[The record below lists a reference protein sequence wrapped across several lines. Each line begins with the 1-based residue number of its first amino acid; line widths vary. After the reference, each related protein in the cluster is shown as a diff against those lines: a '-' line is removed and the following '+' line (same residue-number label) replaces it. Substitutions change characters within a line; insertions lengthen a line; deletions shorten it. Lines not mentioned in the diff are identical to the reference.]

1 MKKIKFLLMFLL
13 LFSLSCNDDEI
24 SKKDD
29 IILLEDVIKETKL
42 SLIFNSKNRKE
53 IEKMILNNPEKYDF
67 FQEKFSA
74 KSKKTHLQNNFLIF
88 KRNTLGIKET
98 LMINKNILNNKKLDY
113 YRNRSNRFYVLESY
127 ESACS
132 GILVSH
138 HELDGD
144 PLIDDDCNEFYG
156 AGLNTLHVEGLF
168 ASGEQATIGNYY
180 YADYMSFVPTP
191 SSDQFF
197 QLLLN
202 LEPTDCFR
210 EVIE

>member
-1 MKKIKFLLMFLL
+1 MKKTKFLLMFLL

-29 IILLEDVIKETKL
+29 VILLEDVIKETKL

-67 FQEKFSA
+67 FQEKFSE

-98 LMINKNILNNKKLDY
+98 LMINKNNLNNKKLDY
-113 YRNRSNRFYVLESY
+113 YRNKSSSFYVLESY
-127 ESACS
+127 NTICS
-132 GILVSH
+132 GILVSNNA
-138 HELDGD
+138 LDGD
-144 PLIDDDCNEFYG
+144 PLIDDECNEVVG
-156 AGLNTLHVEGLF
+156 AGLNTSHVDALF
-168 ASGEQATIGNYY
+168 ASGEQAEFGNYY
-180 YADYMSFVPTP
+180 YADYMSFISTP

-210 EVIE
+210 EGI